1 MYVATALEMQNID
14 KRARD
19 EFDIPTLLLME
30 NAALGITRIVEDK
43 LGSVKEKKITV
54 ISGKGNN
61 GGDGLAA
68 ARLLYNRG
76 ARVCIYLLSEPDAIA
91 GDAATNLNIALKMG
105 IELHSTGNY
114 DLRTMK
120 SVINHSHV
128 IIDAILGTG
137 LSSPIKGE
145 YSEIIEMINHSQRP
159 VIAVDIPTGI
169 NSDTGEVM
177 GIAVKAA
184 DTITFAIPKRGH
196 LLYPGSD
203 YTGKLYIVDISIPN
217 AAIEKESVYVHLLT
231 EEDMTCLI
239 PLRQKDSHKGSFGH
253 VLVIAG
259 SIGKGGAAAMT
270 SISCLR
276 AGAGLVT
283 LATPQS
289 VQPIVAEKLTE
300 IMTFPLPET
309 YDKTISLSAMDE
321 IMNLIR
327 DKDVIAIGPGLTVHK
342 DTAAV
347 VRKVLKEVDV
357 PVVID
362 ADGINALIDHLDIL
376 KERRAATV
384 LTPHPGEMGRLI
396 GKSTADVQKDR
407 IETARDFAMSHNV
420 FLVLKGANTLVAE
433 PSGKVYISPT
443 GNPGMATAGTGDA
456 LTGILAGL
464 TAQMNDISAGVKLSV
479 YLHGLAGDIAAKE
492 VGLISMIAGDLIDRI
507 PAAIKHLSGSTPTL
521 SFPRPVAIAFGA
533 TGTPGEGN
541 KGGGTY

>member
-1 MYVATALEMQNID
+1 VYVATALEMQNID

-19 EFDIPTLLLME
+19 EFGIPTLLLME

-145 YSEIIEMINHSQRP
+145 YSEIIEMLNHSQRP
-159 VIAVDIPTGI
+159 VIAVDISTGI

-259 SIGKGGAAAMT
+259 SIGKGGAAVMT

-300 IMTFPLPET
+300 IMTSPLPET

-420 FLVLKGANTLVAE
+420 FLVLKGANTVVAE

-492 VGLISMIAGDLIDRI
+492 VGMISMIAGDLIDRI
-507 PAAIKHLSGSTPTL
+507 PAAIRHLSGSTPTL
-521 SFPRPVAIAFGA
+521 SLPH
-533 TGTPGEGN
+533 
-541 KGGGTY
+541 

>member
-1 MYVATALEMQNID
+1 MYVATAPEMQNID
-14 KRARD
+14 RRARD
-19 EFDIPTLLLME
+19 EFGIPTLLLME
-30 NAALGITRIVEDK
+30 NAALGITRIVENK
-43 LGSVKEKKITV
+43 LGSVKEKRITV
-54 ISGKGNN
+54 IAGKGNN

-76 ARVCIYLLSEPDAIA
+76 AKVCIYLLSESEALT

-105 IELHSTGNY
+105 IDIHSKVNY

-120 SVINHSHV
+120 SVINHSHL

-145 YSEIIEMINHSQRP
+145 YSEIIEMINHSERP
-159 VIAVDIPTGI
+159 AVAVDIPTGI

-177 GIAVKAA
+177 GIAVKAT
-184 DTITFAIPKRGH
+184 DTITFALPKRGH
-196 LLYPGSD
+196 LLYPGSE
-203 YTGKLYIVDISIPN
+203 YTGKLHVVDISIPV
-217 AAIEKESVYVHLLT
+217 AAIEKESIYVNLLT
-231 EEDMTCLI
+231 EEEMGGLI
-239 PLRQKDSHKGSFGH
+239 PSREKNSHKGSFGH

-276 AGAGLVT
+276 AGSGLVT

-300 IMTFPLPET
+300 IMTSPLPET

-321 IMNLIR
+321 IMKLIR
-327 DKDVIAIGPGLTVHK
+327 DKDVIAIGPGLTIHK

-347 VRKVLKEVDV
+347 VRRLIKESEI
-357 PVVID
+357 PIVID
-362 ADGINALIDHLDIL
+362 ADGINALIDHIDIL
-376 KERRAATV
+376 KERRVATI

-407 IETARDFAMSHNV
+407 IGTARNFAMSHNV
-420 FLVLKGANTLVAE
+420 FLVLKGANTVIAE

-456 LTGILAGL
+456 LTGIIAGFI
-464 TAQMNDISAGVKLSV
+464 AQMNDVSAGVRLGV
-479 YLHGLAGDIAAKE
+479 FLHGLAGDIAAKD
-492 VGLISMIAGDLIDRI
+492 VGMISMIAGDLIDRI
-507 PAAIKHLSGSTPTL
+507 PAAFRHLSEQKL
-521 SFPRPVAIAFGA
+521 L
-533 TGTPGEGN
+533 
-541 KGGGTY
+541 

>member
-1 MYVATALEMQNID
+1 VYVATALEMQNID

-19 EFDIPTLLLME
+19 EFGIPTLLLME

-259 SIGKGGAAAMT
+259 SIGKGGAAVMT

-300 IMTFPLPET
+300 IMTSPLPET

-407 IETARDFAMSHNV
+407 IGTARDFAMSHNV

-492 VGLISMIAGDLIDRI
+492 VGMISMIAGDLIDRI
-507 PAAIKHLSGSTPTL
+507 PAAIRHLSGSTPTL
-521 SFPRPVAIAFGA
+521 SLPH
-533 TGTPGEGN
+533 
-541 KGGGTY
+541 